1 MTLSSDIDA
10 KIRKSFSLQG
20 LMTRFEAELMEV
32 SEGRVVVSA
41 PISPSVSQ
49 QHGAAHAGLTFAL
62 GDTAAGYAALSKFP
76 LESEVLTV
84 EMKINLMR
92 PAFGDRL
99 VAEGSVIKAGRKL
112 SVVQARVF
120 AETGAVRKEI
130 ALLQGTMIPA

>member
-20 LMTRFEAELMEV
+20 LMARFEAELMEV

>member
-1 MTLSSDIDA
+1 MTILPEIDT
-10 KIRKSFSLQG
+10 KIRKSFLLQG
-20 LMTRFEAELMEV
+20 LMAHFDAEIVDV

-62 GDTAAGYAALSKFP
+62 GDTAAGYAALTKFP
-76 LESEVLTV
+76 LDSEVLTV
-84 EMKINLMR
+84 EMKVNLMR

-99 VAEGSVIKAGRKL
+99 VAEGGVIKAGRKL

-120 AETGAVRKEI
+120 AETGEVRKEI